1 MLRGVRRQ
9 VKCSLAERWC
19 SNAERK
25 EKGNVYMSGEMTDK
39 WRVLRLKC
47 SEFRKTLKKEKKVCK
62 KVLTFL
68 AKGDIMNKLI
78 RTAHTKRTA
87 LNLENDTEQE

>member
-9 VKCSLAERWC
+9 GKCSLADWWC
-19 SNAERK
+19 SNTERK
-25 EKGNVYMSGEMTDK
+25 EQGNVYTSGEMNDK
-39 WRVLRLKC
+39 WRVPRLEC